1 MRPWPGGGFAPAKPV
16 AGGHAEVTLA
26 GKGRG
31 GSNAFLGGAL
41 GSKKQQA
48 FVLFTWPGRSTSRTV
63 KGNMT
68 IRLVMEWCVAFNA
81 ECERL
86 SNPNVVGLAS
96 RSNPQ
101 GGDQSVTLIDRDGDE
116 TTEDVIKHLIERHN
130 VKSAARYAPA
140 QMQELHRKAAHPQRD
155 ADPENWHIHPEGD

>member
-1 MRPWPGGGFAPAKPV
+1 MARRGFSPAKPV

-48 FVLFTWPGRSTSRTV
+48 FVLFTWPGGSTSRTV

-68 IRLVMEWCVAFNA
+68 IRLVMEWCAAFNA

-86 SNPNVVGLAS
+86 GNPSTVGVAS
-96 RSNPQ
+96 RSDAQ
-101 GGDQSVTLIDRDGDE
+101 GGVRT
-116 TTEDVIKHLIERHN
+116 
-130 VKSAARYAPA
+130 
-140 QMQELHRKAAHPQRD
+140 
-155 ADPENWHIHPEGD
+155 